1 MSSIVPGPQKKI
13 GEEIDAA
20 RSGAKPLDPSALN
33 ASAPR
38 QEQLTGLE
46 DWPESLRAAIEAEH
60 ARVAALDSNRRR
72 TADKAVSE
80 LVRCLDTLLDEIA
93 DRLQADKPRLFGKST
108 PATEPSEEVA
118 ELLGIPS
125 DELDQPSGRGEHR
138 TALRTIKQLR
148 GQLKDL
154 ETTPDHSRLTRLVTF
169 IVRLAV
175 VVESAPETATTLA
188 PLALTRFSQG
198 VADFQWEST
207 FPEKLNLLAANPH
220 HPHHQLTHPAHRRV
234 VAFGELPDSRVVDTG
249 RVPKPIPTTQHLTR
263 QLLGQSAP
271 LQTRAVHAPKTS
283 TTQHDPRTPAEPAT
297 ERPPRSGVV
306 SRRLLFVVQ
315 PLMAPP
321 RAKAPPSLRLR
332 RR

>member
-188 PLALTRFSQG
+188 PLALTRFTQG

-207 FPEKLNLLAANPH
+207 FPEKLTSW
-220 HPHHQLTHPAHRRV
+220 Q
-234 VAFGELPDSRVVDTG
+234 
-249 RVPKPIPTTQHLTR
+249 
-263 QLLGQSAP
+263 
-271 LQTRAVHAPKTS
+271 QTR
-283 TTQHDPRTPAEPAT
+283 TTLTT
-297 ERPPRSGVV
+297 N
-306 SRRLLFVVQ
+306 
-315 PLMAPP
+315 
-321 RAKAPPSLRLR
+321 
-332 RR
+332 

>member
-93 DRLQADKPRLFGKST
+93 DRLQSDKPRLFGKST

-138 TALRTIKQLR
+138 TAARTIKQLR

-154 ETTPDHSRLTRLVTF
+154 EATPDHSRLTRLATF
-169 IVRLAV
+169 IIRLAV
-175 VVESAPETATTLA
+175 VVDAAPESAAALA
-188 PLALTRFSQG
+188 PLALSRYTQG
-198 VADFQWEST
+198 VPDFQWEST
-207 FPEKLNLLAANPH
+207 FPEKLTSW
-220 HPHHQLTHPAHRRV
+220 Q
-234 VAFGELPDSRVVDTG
+234 
-249 RVPKPIPTTQHLTR
+249 
-263 QLLGQSAP
+263 
-271 LQTRAVHAPKTS
+271 QTR
-283 TTQHDPRTPAEPAT
+283 TTLTT
-297 ERPPRSGVV
+297 N
-306 SRRLLFVVQ
+306 
-315 PLMAPP
+315 
-321 RAKAPPSLRLR
+321 
-332 RR
+332 